1 MGAPTSNSGDRMLLC
16 NFRARPMA
24 PFVGEISRDSHQKG
38 GGLVMRTG
46 ALDGNT
52 ASAGCQPVRIVRQP
66 TGPPSPTG
74 EAAARCPWAELVNP
88 QIGGRSTPP
97 EIGEAQALLMISG
110 PRSLASRREVRW
122 RSISSR
128 DGARPT
134 WARALLGRQ
143 HCGSLR
149 RLLALILWGLGEVR
163 GASTKGAVARVGCT
177 LRGWI
182 AIQSESMR
190 RTGNVASVL
199 FFALR

>member
-52 ASAGCQPVRIVRQP
+52 ASAGCQPVRPVRQP

-74 EAAARCPWAELVNP
+74 EAAARCPLCGTGQPPDREP
-88 QIGGRSTPP
+88 EHTP

-110 PRSLASRREVRW
+110 PRSLASSRDVRW

-134 WARALLGRQ
+134 WDEHPWGGSTVALLGS
-143 HCGSLR
+143 CW
-149 RLLALILWGLGEVR
+149 RLGIL
-163 GASTKGAVARVGCT
+163 
-177 LRGWI
+177 
-182 AIQSESMR
+182 
-190 RTGNVASVL
+190 
-199 FFALR
+199 